1 MGMAYQ
7 SIGITGATS
16 IPFTVGVPLANTPR
30 PRCLPSTISQA
41 QAQGNGNYFMLRLSN
56 RQGFS
61 ELSLGNIDRARMGS
75 QTHSFPVLQ
84 DTTNGGLSRY
94 TYWQLGL
101 SA

>member
-1 MGMAYQ
+1 
-7 SIGITGATS
+7 
-16 IPFTVGVPLANTPR
+16 
-30 PRCLPSTISQA
+30 
-41 QAQGNGNYFMLRLSN
+41 MLRLSN